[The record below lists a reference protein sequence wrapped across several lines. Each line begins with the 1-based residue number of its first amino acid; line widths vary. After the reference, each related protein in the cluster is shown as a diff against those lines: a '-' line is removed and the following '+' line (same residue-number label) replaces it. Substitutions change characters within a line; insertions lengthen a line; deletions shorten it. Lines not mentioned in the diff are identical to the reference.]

1 MSVFH
6 LKMNPFTV
14 IFFAFLLLA
23 LTACSAFKPKPTEVS
38 IALPDRDW
46 WDQAVSSGDPA
57 TRNLAQARAR
67 MRSVAPMWFK
77 LGISPQQEI
86 NAFATKQNG
95 QTLVVFTQGFL
106 KEFGNDPDLLA
117 TTLGHELAHHQLGHT
132 DPQRKKNQQLAQE
145 ITAQALG
152 TIANFFV
159 PFSGLLAGPAVQ
171 TVSLGFSRDDERD
184 ADRLGL
190 EWAYKAGYSPCG
202 SYRFANRMTDLGK
215 ESTLVFLSTHPGN
228 NERAENAQA
237 FMQEKGLPGCSA
249 YRSR

>member
-1 MSVFH
+1 
-6 LKMNPFTV
+6 V
-14 IFFAFLLLA
+14 IFCKSRGFTEQSTWILA
-23 LTACSAFKPKPTEVS
+23 AMLVLSLSACAAFKSKPTEVS
-38 IALPDRDW
+38 VAIPDRDW
-46 WDQAVSSGDPA
+46 WDKAASSADPA
-57 TRNLAQARAR
+57 TRNIAQARER
-67 MRSVAPMWFK
+67 MKRVAPMWFK
-77 LGISPQQEI
+77 LGISPQPEI

-106 KEFGNDPDLLA
+106 KEFGNDPDVLA

-132 DPQRKKNQQLAQE
+132 DPSRKKNQQLAQE
-145 ITAQALG
+145 LTAQVLG
-152 TIANFFV
+152 TIANVFV

-171 TVSLGFSRDDERD
+171 TVSLGFSRDDERG

-215 ESTLVFLSTHPGN
+215 ETTLVFLSTHPGN

-237 FMQEKGLPGCSA
+237 FMQEKGLPGCA
-249 YRSR
+249 P